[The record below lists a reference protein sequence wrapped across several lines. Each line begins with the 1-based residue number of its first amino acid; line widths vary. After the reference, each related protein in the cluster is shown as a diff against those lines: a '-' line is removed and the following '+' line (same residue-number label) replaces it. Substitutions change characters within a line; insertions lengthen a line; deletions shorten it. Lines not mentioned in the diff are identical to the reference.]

1 MTYIVIENKKTRKRT
16 YFTTRAAAIEFIKKE
31 NPDIPTKVLNSWKTN
46 DIILEYLK
54 DYNVVV
60 LV

>member
-16 YFTTRAAAIEFIKKE
+16 YFTTAAAIEFIKKE